1 VSSDVLCCVL
11 LSPSLQSILAVLCS
25 STRGSHAL
33 HTIQNESEEAR
44 VLIQDGTDRQPVSL
58 SLELEASSHLF
69 LSLAGKPRAVVTE
82 EVQRLSLAELS
93 TIWTVSTSTAAH

>member
-1 VSSDVLCCVL
+1 M
-11 LSPSLQSILAVLCS
+11 
-25 STRGSHAL
+25 
-33 HTIQNESEEAR
+33 IQIESEEAR
-44 VLIQDGTDRQPVSL
+44 VLVQDGADRQPVSW

-93 TIWTVSTSTAAH
+93 TIWTVSASTAAHCASVIEHTWLLRSCMLVE

>member
-1 VSSDVLCCVL
+1 M
-11 LSPSLQSILAVLCS
+11 
-25 STRGSHAL
+25 
-33 HTIQNESEEAR
+33 IQIESEEAHAS
-44 VLIQDGTDRQPVSL
+44 VQDGLDRPPVSL

-93 TIWTVSTSTAAH
+93 SIWTVSTCTDAY

>member
-1 VSSDVLCCVL
+1 M
-11 LSPSLQSILAVLCS
+11 
-25 STRGSHAL
+25 
-33 HTIQNESEEAR
+33 IQIESEEAR
-44 VLIQDGTDRQPVSL
+44 SCVQDGLDRQPVSL

-93 TIWTVSTSTAAH
+93 TIWTVSTCTDAY